1 MKTVDASIMILALLL
16 ALSIVSVS
24 ALTNVGF
31 GGKSGDW
38 IEYLL
43 QETPGSAVEQLERMD
58 FLNVAG
64 TAVTARATFY
74 MGSSPMNITKTIDLT
89 SQDDFLMPLFSARVY
104 FIPGGLSINDSVYL
118 GEVFGTRTIDGE
130 TTRNYAGVDRRV
142 IYANFSEQA
151 SNCIFYW
158 DRQTGVLTEGT
169 ESLGIASRAV
179 LITGTSM
186 WGTEIWLLLW
196 IIIIIVV
203 ALGVLSSRKNIVK
216 KLRRKRDTQPA
227 STKAT
232 FFPPASYEGKVIET
246 RGFI

>member
-24 ALTNVGF
+24 ASTNVGF

-38 IEYLL
+38 IEYSF
-43 QETPGSAVEQLERMD
+43 QVTPGLAVEQLERMD

-64 TAVTARATFY
+64 TAVTAQATFY
-74 MGSSPMNITKTIDLT
+74 VGNSPMNITKTIDLT

-104 FIPGGLSINDSVYL
+104 FIPGGLGKNDSVYL
-118 GEVFGTRTIDGE
+118 GELFGTRTIDGE

-142 IYANFSEQA
+142 IYANFSEQG
-151 SNCIFYW
+151 SNYIFYW
-158 DRQTGVLTEGT
+158 DKQTGVLIEGT
-169 ESLGIASRAV
+169 KSLGSASSAV

-203 ALGVLSSRKNIVK
+203 ALGVLSSRKSIVK
-216 KLRRKRDTQPA
+216 KLARKRDNQPA

-232 FFPPASYEGKVIET
+232 FFRMLFMREKLIET